1 MALTLKSLSII
12 LLLALGVSV
21 LSAGCAARKASSPQT
36 VPTTNVAPERVT
48 AVSRTSTATERS
60 GKVLIR
66 FKEFEF
72 GKDWAA
78 DFEIINDTT
87 GPVLYVGHNNK
98 DRFTYCTLAARR
110 QDNNTEMPAV
120 TVRDLCILGT
130 LVSLQKLEPGQS
142 AVLAARKNEIR
153 DLLHITDAST
163 VGAQVGFEVFVG
175 DDRRREMVWS
185 EQITFPNG
193 DPR

>member
-1 MALTLKSLSII
+1 
-12 LLLALGVSV
+12 VS
-21 LSAGCAARKASSPQT
+21 
-36 VPTTNVAPERVT
+36 
-48 AVSRTSTATERS
+48 TERS
-60 GKVLIR
+60 GKVLVR

-110 QDNNTEMPAV
+110 QDSNTEMPAV

-130 LVSLQKLEPGQS
+130 LVSLQTLEPGQS

-153 DLLHITDAST
+153 DLLRVNDTTSPVT
-163 VGAQVGFEVFVG
+163 AQIGFEVFVG
-175 DDRRREMVWS
+175 NDRRRDIVWS
-185 EQITFPNG
+185 EQITFPNQE
-193 DPR
+193 PR